1 MAELRNKD
9 ILEEAYFGPLWSY
22 VQDNSV
28 TDIDFNG
35 KVIWIT
41 SIDRPRFF
49 ITPDDLGI
57 NALFIEQFTNRV
69 ANAVSKP
76 FNRMY
81 PELEA
86 ETETLRIT
94 VIHESVAKSG
104 RLFCIRKS
112 PPSLRFNADE
122 AIEQGYCPKDILDF
136 LIKCVKVKQNIVIC
150 GAPGSGKTEFSK
162 FLSQCISENER
173 IVTIE
178 DTLEWHLGQINPK
191 ADVIELEVGDVFD
204 YAEALKACMRL
215 NPTWIMLSEAR
226 STEAK
231 YLIEDWSSGLKGITT
246 IHTDDVSK
254 IPDRILNMIGDRQDA
269 RRLVNSVYEYVD
281 LGILIKRCIRPD
293 GSQWRRIEQIC
304 FFDRK
309 DGENR
314 TRMIYTAD
322 EGIMEIPA
330 ELEAK
335 FEKNIILSEP

>member
-1 MAELRNKD
+1 MAELMNKEF
-9 ILEEAYFGPLWSY
+9 LAEAYFGPLWPY
-22 VQDNSV
+22 IQDTSI

-41 SIDRPRFF
+41 SIDKPRFWLS
-49 ITPDDLGI
+49 PEELGI
-57 NALFIEQFTNRV
+57 NEIFIEQFTNRV

-112 PPSLRFNADE
+112 PPSLRFTKDE
-122 AIEQGYCPKDILDF
+122 AIAQGYCTREAMEF
-136 LIKCVKVKQNIVIC
+136 LLRCIKLKQNIVIC
-150 GAPGSGKTEFSK
+150 GAPGSGKTELSK
-162 FLSQCISENER
+162 FLSQSIGENER
-173 IVTIE
+173 IITIE
-178 DTLEWHLGQINPK
+178 DTLEWHLSQINTN
-191 ADVIELEVGDVFD
+191 ADVIELEVSEGFD
-204 YAEALKACMRL
+204 YSEALKACMRL

-231 YLIEDWSSGLKGITT
+231 FLIEDWSSGLKGITT
-246 IHTDDVSK
+246 IHTDDVTK

-269 RRLVNSVYEYVD
+269 MRLVNSVYEYVD
-281 LGILIKRCIRPD
+281 IGILIKSFLRKD
-293 GSQWRRIEQIC
+293 GSQGRRIEQIC
-304 FFDRK
+304 YFDRS

-314 TRMIYTAD
+314 THMIYTSD
-322 EGIMEIPA
+322 EKKLRIPK
-330 ELEAK
+330 ELEEK
-335 FEKNIILSEP
+335 FEKNFVLSQS